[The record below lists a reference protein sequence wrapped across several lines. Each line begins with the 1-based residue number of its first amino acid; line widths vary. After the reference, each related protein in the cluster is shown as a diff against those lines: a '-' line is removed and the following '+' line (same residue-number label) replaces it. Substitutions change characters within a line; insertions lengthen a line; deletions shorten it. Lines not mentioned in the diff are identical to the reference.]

1 MGVIP
6 RALRD
11 CERTETLLAR
21 SSADGES
28 LELELELLWGGR
40 EGAVMTTRKKPI
52 A

>member
-21 SSADGES
+21 SCADGES
-28 LELELELLWGGR
+28 LELELLWGDGR

>member
-28 LELELELLWGGR
+28 LELELLWGGR